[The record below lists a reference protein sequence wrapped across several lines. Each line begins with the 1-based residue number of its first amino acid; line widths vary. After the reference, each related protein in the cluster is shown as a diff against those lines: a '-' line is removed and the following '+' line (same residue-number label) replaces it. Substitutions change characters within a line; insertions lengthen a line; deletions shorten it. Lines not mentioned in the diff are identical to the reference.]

1 MSRVLSDFLR
11 KLFLGSLL
19 ALLVLVVSLATLE
32 FGLRLAGYG
41 ASPHFARTATLA
53 DGTPVWRD
61 NRDCTIPWFGKTLAR
76 RPLPFSLP
84 QGKAPGCYRIFVL
97 GSSAAMG
104 DPEPS
109 FSLARCLD
117 AMLSSAYPEIH
128 FEVVNAGITAINS
141 HVMRGLAADCAELS
155 PDLFILYEG
164 NNEVI
169 GPFGPSG
176 VFSPFLRSTRAV
188 RFAAWFKGLRS
199 VQLLASLGA
208 KLGRLQDLPSE
219 WGGMGMF
226 LQQRITGDDP
236 RLEQVASHLRANLLA
251 CARSA
256 SAAGAR
262 TLLCTVPVNRRDFAP
277 FLSVHAPWLSD
288 DKRTRFESF
297 RKHAATELAK
307 GNQTAA
313 RAALTSALA
322 IDPGHAETCFQLGR
336 LNLQAGRD
344 QEARDLLTRASDLDA
359 LRFRT
364 SSRLNAEIRHC
375 ANPVAGAE
383 GLRLI
388 DLAAALDERSPHGIA
403 GDEFF
408 YEHVH
413 LTLRGTYEAAC
424 LLFSAIQDEL
434 VSKGLAQVRPAPPAY
449 DTLRNRLAFTLQE
462 QGMIYAS
469 LLTRF
474 RAPPFTGQADNPY
487 RIQLT
492 ERRLASA
499 AELLR
504 RPDAASALKSL
515 YDAAL
520 HDAPDDWILL
530 RNAGSMLLARQCPSE
545 ALPYLQRAQS
555 LIPDDI
561 DTLVLLG
568 RAHSELGNPAKAE
581 ELFAQARILEP
592 GYPGLPAAGQP
603 QAHAS
608 VFEK

>member
-1 MSRVLSDFLR
+1 VSRALPLFLR

-19 ALLVLVVSLATLE
+19 AVLLLVLSLAALE
-32 FGLRLAGYG
+32 SGLRLAGYG

-61 NRDCTIPWFGKTLAR
+61 NRDCTVPWFGKALAR

-84 QGKAPGCYRIFVL
+84 RTKAPGSYRIFVL

-141 HVMRGLAADCAELS
+141 HVMRGVAEDCAQLS

-188 RFAAWFKGLRS
+188 RFAAWLKGLRS
-199 VQLLASLGA
+199 GQLIATLGA
-208 KLGRLQDLPSE
+208 NLGKHKELPSE

-226 LQQRITGDDP
+226 LQQRITEDDP
-236 RLEQVASHLRANLLA
+236 RLGQVATHFHDNLLA

-256 SAAGAR
+256 SAAGAH

-277 FLSVHAPWLSD
+277 FHSVHAPGLTD
-288 DKRTRFESF
+288 DQRARFESF
-297 RKHAATELAK
+297 RKDASTALAK
-307 GNQTAA
+307 GNLDAA
-313 RAALTSALA
+313 RTALASALA
-322 IDPGHAETCFQLGR
+322 LDPGYAETSFQLGR
-336 LNLQAGRD
+336 LCLQAGRD
-344 QEARDLLTRASDLDA
+344 AEARELLTRASDLDA

-375 ANPVAGAE
+375 AGPGSD

-388 DLAAALDERSPHGIA
+388 DLADALDKRSAHGIA

-424 LLFSAIQDEL
+424 VLYSAIQDEL
-434 VSKGLAQVRPAPPAY
+434 VARGLTEARPAAPGY
-449 DTLRNRLAFTLQE
+449 DALRNRIGFTLHE

-474 RAPPFTGQADNPY
+474 QAAPFTAQADNAY

-492 ERRLASA
+492 EKRLASA
-499 AELLR
+499 SDLLR
-504 RPDAASALKSL
+504 RPGSAAALRAL

-520 HDAPDDWILL
+520 QASPRDWILL
-530 RNAGSMLLARQCPSE
+530 RNAGSMLLARQLPSE
-545 ALPYLQRAQS
+545 ALPYLQGAQA

-568 RAHSELGNPAKAE
+568 RAHSELGNR
-581 ELFAQARILEP
+581 AQAEAMFGKARLMEP
-592 GYPGLPAAGQP
+592 KYPGLPAGGLPKEHEA
-603 QAHAS
+603 